1 MAPKNQNQSLG
12 FADDNRHTKPVPF
25 LSKSKLLAY
34 RQCSRR
40 LWLEVNHAD
49 AKVDSSA
56 TQASFR
62 MGHQV
67 GDIARHLYDPTGCGH
82 LIDINKD
89 GFEKALSQSQHWLQQ
104 ADAPVFEMGFRA
116 AGVLAFADVMLPVQT
131 EGDMPTRRINR
142 LMRLGRTLPDLP
154 ADLLF
159 EVDEWRAAFIL
170 NKKPPPKIFPTAN
183 TVIRLIAKLGGF
195 WAERAMMSQGPKH
208 SGWVCGRTSPSLS
221 GVHVAPVNS
230 NWRDDLCKKRCNLIA
245 F

>member
-1 MAPKNQNQSLG
+1 MALKNQNQSLG

-49 AKVDSSA
+49 ARADSSA

-104 ADAPVFEMGFRA
+104 ADEPVFEMGFRA

-131 EGDMPTRRINR
+131 EGDT
-142 LMRLGRTLPDLP
+142 P
-154 ADLLF
+154 AWRMV
-159 EVDEWRAAFIL
+159 EVKSSTSVKGYHREDIAIQTYVARQAGVDRDRHS
-170 NKKPPPKIFPTAN
+170 PC
-183 TVIRLIAKLGGF
+183 TVAGF
-195 WAERAMMSQGPKH
+195 
-208 SGWVCGRTSPSLS
+208 L
-221 GVHVAPVNS
+221 
-230 NWRDDLCKKRCNLIA
+230 
-245 F
+245 

>member
-1 MAPKNQNQSLG
+1 MMTVKNQNQSLG

-25 LSKSKLLAY
+25 LSKSKLLAH

-116 AGVLAFADVMLPVQT
+116 AGALAFADVEVKSSTSVKGYHREDIAIQT
-131 EGDMPTRRINR
+131 YVARQAG
-142 LMRLGRTLPDLP
+142 
-154 ADLLF
+154 
-159 EVDEWRAAFIL
+159 VDRDRHS
-170 NKKPPPKIFPTAN
+170 PC
-183 TVIRLIAKLGGF
+183 TVAGF
-195 WAERAMMSQGPKH
+195 
-208 SGWVCGRTSPSLS
+208 L
-221 GVHVAPVNS
+221 
-230 NWRDDLCKKRCNLIA
+230 
-245 F
+245 